1 MMVRRRDRI
10 QLPPFTNVSLV
21 CQKVIQQRYGFS
33 TGTLSSN
40 RSITPQT
47 ISTMNVHPSN
57 SLSQQQSPVS
67 NQVRLIS
74 NSHSVP
80 SSSYVAGNIH
90 LAQTAPASVFS
101 SYHFQNEQQPILVP
115 PAQSFPIA
123 QLAQCFNSTST
134 NGVLKDRNNQQQQ
147 QQQQAQLDKRT
158 RSFKEPLGTKLSTL
172 NEAQPLPFHETPVR
186 FHRGSE
192 MIVLLLLVQ
201 RAIDADLDAN
211 SETERNETKIKPVH
225 GKFPGVS
232 SRRDVCASADQ

>member
-1 MMVRRRDRI
+1 M
-10 QLPPFTNVSLV
+10 
-21 CQKVIQQRYGFS
+21 CQKVIQQRYGYS

-47 ISTMNVHPSN
+47 ISTMNVHSSN
-57 SLSQQQSPVS
+57 SLSQQQSPVP
-67 NQVRLIS
+67 NQVRLVS

-147 QQQQAQLDKRT
+147 QQQQQAQLDKRT

-172 NEAQPLPFHETPVR
+172 NEAQPLPFHETPVSLDR
-186 FHRGSE
+186 DNE
-192 MIVLLLLVQ
+192 TIVLLLLV
-201 RAIDADLDAN
+201 
-211 SETERNETKIKPVH
+211 
-225 GKFPGVS
+225 
-232 SRRDVCASADQ
+232 